1 MITHPNGNTLVDID
15 KEYQLLSVLMDE
27 PGLCDKYKIN
37 KNLFTAPIRQDA
49 FRVIQTKFQSGIM
62 GSTIG
67 DLSILAQFLEKENYS
82 IGETADLSLKM
93 VENYTP
99 SWYWDQLFS
108 DLNDLHLRRTMAD
121 VAERLGRKA
130 FEGGDINL
138 SILSEGVEE
147 LKRQREPIAQV
158 KDFYTAEE
166 IGRMTFPPINYL
178 VADIIPPGLC
188 FLAGRPKAGKSW
200 LALQIAYAVS
210 QGGQV
215 IGKQCRKSGV
225 FIYALEDNLRR
236 LNWRTTQQGWNFDR
250 LTSIKFKLLESFT
263 DLSGCGRDLTG
274 ADLLIIDTFTRA
286 TGKDQ
291 VDPVQMREVLSPLQR
306 AAISQD
312 KTILVI
318 DHMPKAGQGRDSYN
332 NVINDL
338 YGSVSKSG
346 IADTILGLYRDNE
359 GVGGTLNG
367 TGRDI
372 GEFELPLT
380 WDTEAWAWQS
390 LAPGTVVDKLGYS
403 DNRHGVLSAI
413 VEAEDISQLDI
424 AAVTGMNKGTVS
436 RVINELVSSGYV
448 LKYVEGK
455 RILYQPSV
463 TGRVDILPMWD
474 GRLEKAGTILQGAL
488 I

>member
-1 MITHPNGNTLVDID
+1 
-15 KEYQLLSVLMDE
+15 
-27 PGLCDKYKIN
+27 
-37 KNLFTAPIRQDA
+37 
-49 FRVIQTKFQSGIM
+49 
-62 GSTIG
+62 
-67 DLSILAQFLEKENYS
+67 LEKEGYS
-82 IGETADLSLKM
+82 YGECAENTLKM
-93 VENYTP
+93 VELYTP
-99 SWYWDQLFS
+99 SWYWDELYR
-108 DLNDLHLRRTMAD
+108 DLNDLHLRRTMRD
-121 VAERLGRKA
+121 VAKRLMRKA
-130 FEGGDINL
+130 FEDNDNINIETL
-138 SILSEGVEE
+138 ADGVEE
-147 LKRQREPIAQV
+147 LRKQREPIPAV

-166 IGRMTFPPINYL
+166 IGRMSFPPINYL
-178 VADIIPPGLC
+178 IADIIPPGLC

-200 LALQIAYAVS
+200 LALQMAYAVS
-210 QGGQV
+210 QGGPV
-215 IGKQCRKSGV
+215 IGKQTRKSNV

-263 DLSGCGRDLTG
+263 DLSGCGRDLQG

-286 TGKDQ
+286 TGRDQ
-291 VDPVQMREVLSPLQR
+291 IDPVQMREVLSPLQR
-306 AAISQD
+306 TAIGSD

-380 WDTEAWAWQS
+380 WDTESWTWQS

-403 DNRHGVLSAI
+403 DNRHAVLSAI
-413 VEAEDISQLDI
+413 VEAEDISQLDLVS
-424 AAVTGMNKGTVS
+424 VTGLNKGTMS
-436 RVINELVSSGYV
+436 RVINELVESGYV

-463 TGRVDILPMWD
+463 AGRGDILPIWD
-474 GRLEKAGTILQGAL
+474 GRLEKAGAILQGAML
-488 I
+488 